1 MTIYTLKVAG
11 LKSTQTAENTIKK
24 RIEEVPTMK
33 HLRCK
38 DFIRL
43 KMFCSEC
50 GLCQKINNNNSEKCA
65 LVGLNEHHEPNHT
78 IRYQRSDIRPSPHLS
93 LSHTHLYY
101 IRMC

>member
-1 MTIYTLKVAG
+1 MQVFLNANYWKNDDLHFESLWT
-11 LKSTQTAENTIKK
+11 KSTQTAENTIKK

-50 GLCQKINNNNSEKCA
+50 GLCQKINNNNSEK
-65 LVGLNEHHEPNHT
+65 
-78 IRYQRSDIRPSPHLS
+78 
-93 LSHTHLYY
+93 
-101 IRMC
+101 MCIGGSEWASRT